1 MLLRKS
7 KVKKKE
13 SYFLPASKCHRLLV
27 EKILR
32 SDCQLHL
39 LLSSWGGGTNILPL
53 FFYWLIQSQALHKLK
68 HLKLKVKH
76 NPKYIVVFPGNYV
89 WSQYSDFS
97 NKHHQ
102 TQWAN
107 LWQHIHWLTLN
118 MSLQC
123 FKCFILNLQLRGNC
137 EGNISKCVRRRLK
150 SVSQICSRW

>member
-1 MLLRKS
+1 MSQITCWENIKVWLSASPFTFIIRRWDEHTPSVFLLADS
-7 KVKKKE
+7 V
-13 SYFLPASKCHRLLV
+13 
-27 EKILR
+27 
-32 SDCQLHL
+32 
-39 LLSSWGGGTNILPL
+39 
-53 FFYWLIQSQALHKLK
+53 LK
-68 HLKLKVKH
+68 HLKMKVKH

-123 FKCFILNLQLRGNC
+123 FKCFILNLQLRGNF